1 MTTKT
6 PVLGSAVAAQDEPSF
21 YRCGLAARWLPR
33 ALAAAVLVAAVLA
46 AFRFDPH
53 EVLSASR
60 YLRNFLAVLG
70 GALALWIV
78 RKGGEVRTMF
88 AVLDDELLIRHGMRE
103 YSLRLEDL
111 DRLAYETPFAQSRTW
126 LPALV
131 LRDRFGQSWRVSAF
145 LDGGGQFLEELLLRT
160 GRSDLR
166 SWAETLRL
174 EEIMARAGRRVLIG
188 YAASAA
194 ILAAGLLYRFH

>member
-1 MTTKT
+1 MFDRMNA
-6 PVLGSAVAAQDEPSF
+6 GSAGRADDPSF

-53 EVLSASR
+53 EVLSASK
-60 YLRNFLAVLG
+60 YLRNLVAVLG
-70 GALALWIV
+70 GVLALWVV
-78 RKGGEVRTMF
+78 RKGGEVRTAF
-88 AVLDDELLIRHGMRE
+88 AVGADELLIRHGARE

-131 LRDRFGQSWRVSAF
+131 LRDRFGQAWRVPAF
-145 LDGGGQFLEELLLRT
+145 LNGGDRFLEELVAGT
-160 GRSDLR
+160 GRNDLR
-166 SWAETLRL
+166 AWAETLRL
-174 EEIMARAGRRVLIG
+174 GEIMGRAGRRVLIG
-188 YAASAA
+188 YVASAA
-194 ILAAGLLYRFH
+194 ILAAGLVYRFH